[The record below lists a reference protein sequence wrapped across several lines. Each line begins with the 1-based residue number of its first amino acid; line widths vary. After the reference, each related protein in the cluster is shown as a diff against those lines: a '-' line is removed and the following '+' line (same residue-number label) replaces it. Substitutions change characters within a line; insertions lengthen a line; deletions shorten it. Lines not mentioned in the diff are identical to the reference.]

1 MSKRVYILDP
11 GHGGIDTKTG
21 KYVTSGKRSPIWSDG
36 KQYFEGVGNR
46 EIVKLIAEGLEKL
59 NISYSFT
66 VCPNDFNDVSLSQ
79 RCYLTHL
86 AIKKKNKPGV
96 LISIHSNGH
105 SNEAANG
112 FEVFTS
118 PGQTTSDKFAD
129 VLFKSFKD
137 EFPELKQ
144 RTDTSDGDFD
154 KEAKF
159 KVLTGT
165 RCPAILLES
174 MFHTN
179 ERECRILMSKEGQQ
193 RIANSVIK
201 AIQEMELI

>member
-11 GHGGIDTKTG
+11 GHGGIDPKTG

-118 PGQTTSDKFAD
+118 SGQTASDKFAD

-159 KVLTGT
+159 TVLTGT